1 MITKTYTY
9 KGYEIQRKR
18 VVEFDGTKWIPT
30 KQYEIYSCG
39 YMIPMITD
47 TLKEAKAEIN
57 RRIEMFGNKL
67 ITKFKC

>member
-1 MITKTYTY
+1 MVTKTYNY

-18 VVEFDGTKWIPT
+18 VVELKNGRWEPT

-47 TLKEAKAEIN
+47 TLKDAKAEIN
-57 RRIEMFGNKL
+57 RRIELFGS
-67 ITKFKC
+67 

>member
-1 MITKTYTY
+1 MVTKTYQY

-18 VVEFDGTKWIPT
+18 VAEFDGGKWISA

-47 TLKEAKAEIN
+47 TLAAAKAEIN
-57 RRIEMFGNKL
+57 RRIELYGN
-67 ITKFKC
+67 

>member
-1 MITKTYTY
+1 MTLKTYHY

-18 VVEFDGTKWIPT
+18 VVELVDGSCKPT

-47 TLKEAKAEIN
+47 TLKDAKAEIN
-57 RRIEMFGNKL
+57 RRIEMFGN
-67 ITKFKC
+67 

>member
-1 MITKTYTY
+1 MTSKTYHY

-47 TLKEAKAEIN
+47 TLNEAKEVIN
-57 RRIEMFGNKL
+57 ERIKRFGN
-67 ITKFKC
+67 

>member
-18 VVEFDGTKWIPT
+18 VVEFDGTKRIPA

-57 RRIEMFGNKL
+57 RRIEMYEN
-67 ITKFKC
+67 

>member
-18 VVEFDGTKWIPT
+18 VVELVDGSWKSTKH
-30 KQYEIYSCG
+30 YEIYSCG

-47 TLKEAKAEIN
+47 TLKDEKAEIN
-57 RRIEMFGNKL
+57 RRIEMFGN
-67 ITKFKC
+67 

>member
-1 MITKTYTY
+1 MVTKNYTY

-18 VVEFDGTKWIPT
+18 VVELKNGRWEPT

-39 YMIPMITD
+39 YMIPCIVD

-57 RRIEMFGNKL
+57 RRIEL
-67 ITKFKC
+67 YS